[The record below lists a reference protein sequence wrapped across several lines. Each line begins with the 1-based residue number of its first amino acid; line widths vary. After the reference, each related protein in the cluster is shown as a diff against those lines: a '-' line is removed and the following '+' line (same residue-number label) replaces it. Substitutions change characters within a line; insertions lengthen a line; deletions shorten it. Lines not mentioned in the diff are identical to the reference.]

1 MVVKSINAMLAKDF
15 LVYGVVAGPMA
26 VHLLHR
32 CDLSVRIFKNKMK
45 QRRMRSDGI
54 LEFSYGVR

>member
-1 MVVKSINAMLAKDF
+1 MGRWPDRSPCIFSTVVIS
-15 LVYGVVAGPMA
+15 
-26 VHLLHR
+26 
-32 CDLSVRIFKNKMK
+32 LSVRIFKNKMK